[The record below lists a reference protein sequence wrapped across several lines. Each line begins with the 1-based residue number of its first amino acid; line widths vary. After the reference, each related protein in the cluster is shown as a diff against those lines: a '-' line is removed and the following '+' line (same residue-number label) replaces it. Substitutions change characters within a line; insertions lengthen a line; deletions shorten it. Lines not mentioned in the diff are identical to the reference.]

1 MLLLPRCVLLH
12 LLLLLLLPLL
22 LLLLFLLFLLLHLF
36 LLSEVD
42 EHKMYYQLTA
52 LFMRRA
58 AVFPF
63 MARAADLNNDQPS
76 DTHTHTQA
84 HTCTPSHTHTHADI
98 CMSLVVA
105 VAVVALSSDFCLL
118 LLLVLFRS
126 LHSTVYR
133 STVYNLLQSLQSSPA
148 CRCPTPSRSPSALDA
163 AANDCQVWL
172 CDTRLP

>member
-12 LLLLLLLPLL
+12 LLLLLPLLLP

-76 DTHTHTQA
+76 DTHTHTHA
-84 HTCTPSHTHTHADI
+84 LLHTHTHTQTFACRWWSQLQLLRCLPI
-98 CMSLVVA
+98 SACCCCLFFFGLCTLQSTGLQSTIFYSL
-105 VAVVALSSDFCLL
+105 
-118 LLLVLFRS
+118 
-126 LHSTVYR
+126 STVF
-133 STVYNLLQSLQSSPA
+133 SCLSLSNSK
-148 CRCPTPSRSPSALDA
+148 S
-163 AANDCQVWL
+163 
-172 CDTRLP
+172 

>member
-12 LLLLLLLPLL
+12 LLLHHPLP

-76 DTHTHTQA
+76 DTHTHT
-84 HTCTPSHTHTHADI
+84 CTPSHTHMHSFTHTHTRRHLHVVGGRSCSCCAVFRFL
-98 CMSLVVA
+98 LVVA
-105 VAVVALSSDFCLL
+105 ACSFSVSALY
-118 LLLVLFRS
+118 S
-126 LHSTVYR
+126 LQVY
-133 STVYNLLQSLQSSPA
+133 SLQSSTVSTVFS
-148 CRCPTPSRSPSALDA
+148 CLSLSNSKS
-163 AANDCQVWL
+163 
-172 CDTRLP
+172 

>member
-12 LLLLLLLPLL
+12 LLLLLLLSLP
-22 LLLLFLLFLLLHLF
+22 LLFLLFLLLHLF

-76 DTHTHTQA
+76 DTHTHTST
-84 HTCTPSHTHTHADI
+84 HMHSFTYTHTRRH
-98 CMSLVVA
+98 LHVVGGRSCSCCA
-105 VAVVALSSDFCLL
+105 VFRF
-118 LLLVLFRS
+118 LLVAAACSFSVSALYS
-126 LHSTVYR
+126 LQVY
-133 STVYNLLQSLQSSPA
+133 SLQSSTVSTVFS
-148 CRCPTPSRSPSALDA
+148 CLSLSNSKS
-163 AANDCQVWL
+163 
-172 CDTRLP
+172 

>member
-12 LLLLLLLPLL
+12 LLLLLS

-84 HTCTPSHTHTHADI
+84 HTCTPSHTRRHLH
-98 CMSLVVA
+98 VVGGRSCSCCA
-105 VAVVALSSDFCLL
+105 VFRF
-118 LLLVLFRS
+118 LLVAAACSFSVSALYS
-126 LHSTVYR
+126 LQVY
-133 STVYNLLQSLQSSPA
+133 SLQSSTVSTVFS
-148 CRCPTPSRSPSALDA
+148 CLSLSNSKS
-163 AANDCQVWL
+163 
-172 CDTRLP
+172 